1 MSRKNI
7 IYDFKPIIAG
17 AMTSVSINGTPTTV
31 AQHDTAT
38 YKIKWSGGQ
47 ATNGNLSIESSDDL
61 IIWSPLDFGATI
73 NTNGASGEHRLII
86 NEIGF
91 KYLRPVYTRT
101 NAGATGT
108 LEASLFASN
117 KGG

>member
-7 IYDFKPIIAG
+7 IYDFRPIVAG
-17 AMTSVSINGTPTTV
+17 DLSLASINGTPTTV
-31 AQHDTAT
+31 AQHDTVT
-38 YKIKWSGGQ
+38 YKLKWFGGQ
-47 ATNGNLSIESSDDL
+47 VTNGNLSIESSDDL
-61 IIWSPLDFGATI
+61 VTWSPLDFGATI
-73 NTNGASGEHRLII
+73 NTDGATGEHRFII

-101 NAGATGT
+101 NAGATGA
-108 LEASLFASN
+108 LEASVFASN